1 MRGIRVGIWGIRVGM
16 MGMRGIRAGIVGMR
30 GIEGGNAGNQGKNLR
45 IRVEMMIKKIWRE
58 IKIKGNVRIYKN
70 IILTIWYENQLK
82 KLI

>member
-1 MRGIRVGIWGIRVGM
+1 MGMRGIRVGM
-16 MGMRGIRAGIVGMR
+16 MGMGGIRAGIMGMR
-30 GIEGGNAGNQGKNLR
+30 GIEGGNAGNQGENLR